1 MNYTIFWRRL
11 TALYDEGEAKAIAR
25 MVFEVCLGMRYTD
38 MLLGEE
44 CKEEQVVVA
53 EEMLSR
59 LLKGEPVQY
68 VTGRAMFC
76 DREFTVAPGVLIPRP
91 ETEELTQRI
100 CSWAREQY
108 PDDRNL
114 TILDCCTGS
123 GCIAIS
129 LALDMPGSEVWAF
142 DISEAALAI
151 ARKNA
156 RGLGAKVNFFEA
168 DALEMEGIGHG
179 FGQLTNNGFSQ
190 LTNHGF
196 DIIVSNPPYVC
207 EREKEDMERNV
218 LEYEPHEALFVPD
231 DDAIRFYK
239 AIGRFAARR
248 LNTDGNLWFEINPNY
263 VDEIADFLLSEGF
276 GKAEVIT
283 DSFGKKR
290 FVHAYEIRRD
300 NI

>member
-25 MVFEVCLGMRYTD
+25 MVFEVCLGMRYAD
-38 MLLGEE
+38 MLVGEE
-44 CKEEQVVVA
+44 CKEEQVAVA
-53 EEMLSR
+53 EEILSR

-100 CSWAREQY
+100 YSWAREQY
-108 PDDRNL
+108 PDDKSL

-129 LALDMPGSEVWAF
+129 LALDLPGSEVWAF

-151 ARKNA
+151 ARRNA

-179 FGQLTNNGFSQ
+179 FDQLTNR
-190 LTNHGF
+190 GF

-207 EREKEDMERNV
+207 EWEKQDMERNV

-231 DDAIRFYK
+231 DDAVKFYK
-239 AIGRFAARR
+239 AIGRFAAKR
-248 LNTDGNLWFEINPNY
+248 LKKDGDLWFETNFNY
-263 VDEIADFLLSEGF
+263 ADEIACFLLSEGF

-283 DSFGKKR
+283 DCFGKKR
-290 FVHAYEIRRD
+290 YVHAYEIRRD